1 MGTSEFYLSLKPF
14 IEFARVADLD
24 NYTVAPEDWYVI
36 IADVK
41 GSTLAIEEGRYKEVN
56 MVGAACINAV
66 LNITEAGR
74 IPYVFGGDGA
84 TLLVPAQNLEHC
96 QKVLLGVRQL
106 AATRFNLSL
115 RVGVV
120 PVATIHSDSP
130 SRVLVGKYQLSPR
143 NLLATFTGGGIDL
156 AEKWIKSDPAFLL
169 QQNPDD
175 EFPDLN
181 GLSCRWE
188 PLTSQSG
195 VMLSLLMQATS
206 EDEHAKARLY
216 NSLIEAFSEIT
227 DTIVDHGKPIG
238 AANMHFRWP
247 PRGLSVEIDATVGS
261 RNRNLYAMK
270 LYLNSLLQW
279 FLDKFD
285 MSAGGYNGKQYRVE
299 LRENTDYRRFDDT
312 LRILL
317 DCTAAQADQIEALLA
332 AHTQQGA
339 LNYGVH
345 RSASAL
351 MTCLIF
357 SLENA
362 EHIHFVDGDNGG
374 FTSAAINMKSKLK
387 R

>member
-1 MGTSEFYLSLKPF
+1 MATTDFYRALKPF
-14 IEFARVADLD
+14 LEFERVADLD
-24 NYTVAPEDWYVI
+24 NYSLAPDDWYVV

-41 GSTLAIEEGRYKEVN
+41 GSTKAIEEGRYKEVN

-66 LNITEAGR
+66 LNVTESGR

-84 TLLVPAQNLEHC
+84 TLLVPAQDLEQC
-96 QKVLLGVRQL
+96 QKVLLGVQQL
-106 AATRFNLSL
+106 AITRFTLSL

-120 PVATIHSDSP
+120 SVATIHHESQ
-130 SRVLVGKYQLSPR
+130 SRVLVGKYQLSPG
-143 NLLATFTGGGIDL
+143 NVLATFTGGGIDL
-156 AEKWIKSDPAFLL
+156 AEKWIKSDPDFLL
-169 QQNPDD
+169 QQNPTD
-175 EFPDLN
+175 EFPDLS

-188 PLTSQSG
+188 PLESQSG
-195 VMLSLLMQATS
+195 VMLSLLMQAS
-206 EDEHAKARLY
+206 NLDEHAKANLY
-216 NSLIEAFSEIT
+216 SSMIKAIGEIT
-227 DTIVDHGKPIG
+227 DTSVDSVRPIC

-247 PRGLSVEIDATVGS
+247 PRGLSAEVDATVGS
-261 RNRNLYAMK
+261 RNRSLYTTK

-285 MSAGGYNGKQYRVE
+285 KNAGGYNGKQYRVE

-317 DCTAAQADQIEALLA
+317 DCTTAQADQIEALLA
-332 AHTQQGA
+332 THNQQGV

-357 SLENA
+357 NLKKA
-362 EHIHFVDGDNGG
+362 EHIHFLDGSHGG
-374 FTSAAINMKSKLK
+374 FTSAAQNLK
-387 R
+387 ARLN